1 VVKGKIAP
9 AKAGI
14 HTGSQNVSRK
24 AFGTGRGHL
33 SATCSVAA
41 AAIGLLSFAGTG
53 FAITSFGISGFGNG
67 SFYSLSGYT
76 QDASGNIT
84 DSNAPTIS
92 SGALTLTTA
101 SPGEARAAFF
111 DFSQPISSFTAGF
124 TFQMASASSGPL
136 GPSDGFA
143 FVLQNDSRGTAAIGG
158 GGGGLGYG
166 LMNNNQ
172 PPSGSPVLTAISP
185 SAAAEFF
192 LRNGNG
198 ASNFETGGTIDP
210 NSGNA
215 VGSVSLVSG
224 DAIAVLLSYDG
235 TTVTESL
242 TDLNNPSLTYQTSYA
257 ENLASAIGS
266 NTAYIGFTGGTGG
279 GYSTQTISNFTYS
292 STVPE
297 PPALALLAIAGA
309 AMLLMSRQ
317 RGSAADTAA
326 GAPEADAAAE

>member
-1 VVKGKIAP
+1 MILFA
-9 AKAGI
+9 A
-14 HTGSQNVSRK
+14 
-24 AFGTGRGHL
+24 
-33 SATCSVAA
+33 VAA
-41 AAIGLLSFAGTG
+41 VLGLASTG
-53 FAITSFGISGFGNG
+53 FADISGFGDG
-67 SFYSLSGYT
+67 SGYTLTGYT

-84 DSNAPTIS
+84 DNNAPTIT
-92 SGALTLTTA
+92 SGTLTLTTA
-101 SPGEARAAFF
+101 SAGEARAAFF
-111 DFSQPISSFTAGF
+111 NTPQSIINFTVGF
-124 TFQMASASSGPL
+124 TFQMDPNSSGPL

-143 FVLQNDSRGTAAIGG
+143 FVLQNDSRGTSAIGG
-158 GGGGLGYG
+158 GGAGLGYG

-172 PPSGSPVLTAISP
+172 PPSGSPVLTAITP

-210 NSGNA
+210 NTGNA

-235 TTVTESL
+235 TTLTESL
-242 TDLNNPSLTYQTSYA
+242 TDLITSQTYQTSYA
-257 ENLASAIGS
+257 ENLASALGG

-297 PPALALLAIAGA
+297 PASLALMAIAGA
-309 AMLLMSRQ
+309 GILLLRK
-317 RGSAADTAA
+317 RGKKV
-326 GAPEADAAAE
+326 GLHQ